1 VEYLLPPRAKE
12 SRRATFDPGQVV
24 RARDRSQGADFR
36 PAFPPIAAG
45 SDHGKEGGVGTL
57 RLRPGFASSLG
68 WAPPG

>member
-45 SDHGKEGGVGTL
+45 SDHGKEGGLGTL
-57 RLRPGFASSLG
+57 GLRPGFDPALG
-68 WAPPG
+68 